1 MGEKGGES
9 KAGKAGVALCE
20 SRARGRRG
28 EEGGCGLVWIHDEG
42 LVRGKTTANTER
54 RKRRDGRCGA
64 RVGNADG
71 AVNSSLATAKVVTTL
86 DQPRI
91 RKEIVKADV
100 VERGL
105 AGRADN

>member
-1 MGEKGGES
+1 M
-9 KAGKAGVALCE
+9 
-20 SRARGRRG
+20 
-28 EEGGCGLVWIHDEG
+28 WIHGEG
-42 LVRGKTTANTER
+42 LVRRKTTANAER
-54 RKRRDGRCGA
+54 RKGGDGRCGA

>member
-1 MGEKGGES
+1 MSENGDEP
-9 KAGKAGVALCE
+9 KAGEAGVALCE
-20 SRARGRRG
+20 SRAQGRRG
-28 EEGGCGLVWIHDEG
+28 EEGGCGLVWIHGEG
-42 LVRGKTTANTER
+42 LVRRKTTANAER
-54 RKRRDGRCGA
+54 RKGGDGRCGA

-71 AVNSSLATAKVVTTL
+71 AVNSSLATDKVVTTL

-105 AGRADN
+105 VGRVDN

>member
-20 SRARGRRG
+20 SRARGRG
-28 EEGGCGLVWIHDEG
+28 EERGCGLVWIHDEG
-42 LVRGKTTANTER
+42 LVGRKATANTKGL
-54 RKRRDGRCGA
+54 KRGNGRCGA

-71 AVNSSLATAKVVTTL
+71 AVNGSLATAKVVTTL

-100 VERGL
+100 VKRGL
-105 AGRADN
+105 VGGVDN